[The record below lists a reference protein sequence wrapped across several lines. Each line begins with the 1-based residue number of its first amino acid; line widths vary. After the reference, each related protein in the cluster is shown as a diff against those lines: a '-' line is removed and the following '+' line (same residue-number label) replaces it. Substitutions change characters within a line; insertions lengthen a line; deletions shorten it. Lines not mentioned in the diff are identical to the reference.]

1 MRLPHCSG
9 RQGQFNPQ
17 RGRTGER
24 EATNLLGSRYHF
36 PKPISWPLT
45 ALVRLLL
52 PRAAL
57 SRVSLPTM
65 FDAECGNTT
74 EPVVIASGS
83 NVNGFSQAAAN
94 VGNALTNST
103 SVLVQGGLQ
112 AIIDSNDIGRPN
124 TIPID

>member
-1 MRLPHCSG
+1 MKLPHCSG

-24 EATNLLGSRYHF
+24 EVTNLLGSRYHF

-57 SRVSLPTM
+57 LRVSLPIM
-65 FDAECGNTT
+65 FDAECGNTP

-83 NVNGFSQAAAN
+83 NANGFSQAAAD
-94 VGNALTNST
+94 VGNALTNSS
-103 SVLVQGGLQ
+103 SVLVQGGLH